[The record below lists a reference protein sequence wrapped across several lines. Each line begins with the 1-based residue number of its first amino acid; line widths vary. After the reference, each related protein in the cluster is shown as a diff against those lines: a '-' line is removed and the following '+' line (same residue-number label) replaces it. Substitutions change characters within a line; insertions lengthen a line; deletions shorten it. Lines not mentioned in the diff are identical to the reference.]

1 VLLIDRA
8 TFPSDV
14 MSTLYIHQPGVA
26 LLNRWGLLD
35 AVVAS
40 GCPRIDTLSYY
51 VQDVE
56 LHGPVASYGGIT
68 ATYAPRRQVLDQL
81 LIDAA
86 VAAGAEFAEGFS
98 LSSVLWED
106 SRVAGVRLRA
116 KDGGEVTERTGLVVG
131 ADGMRSRLAELVE
144 APYVTED
151 PSATCVYYTGWT
163 GMSSRLQTR
172 LGLGSAVATVPT
184 HDGVTL
190 VLTYFPQ
197 DSFRTIK
204 INPRRA
210 HLGCISAMAPDL
222 FDQLSS
228 GEQVIRLQ
236 GTGDQRNFFRKAH
249 GPGWVLIGDAGLH
262 LDSITALG
270 IAHAFIQADLL
281 SSSLCDDLADMK
293 SVDDALSKFAS
304 QTRNMLTDG
313 YQRTLEATSLQVPES
328 RLRMLREISQV
339 PALTARYF
347 EFVAGLISFD
357 DFLTPELATS
367 LDKA

>member
-1 VLLIDRA
+1 
-8 TFPSDV
+8 
-14 MSTLYIHQPGVA
+14 
-26 LLNRWGLLD
+26 
-35 AVVAS
+35 
-40 GCPRIDTLSYY
+40 
-51 VQDVE
+51 
-56 LHGPVASYGGIT
+56 
-68 ATYAPRRQVLDQL
+68 
-81 LIDAA
+81 
-86 VAAGAEFAEGFS
+86 
-98 LSSVLWED
+98 
-106 SRVAGVRLRA
+106 
-116 KDGGEVTERTGLVVG
+116 LVVG

-163 GMSSRLQTR
+163 GMSSGLQTR

-210 HLGCISAMAPDL
+210 HLGCINAMAPDL